1 MDTIQHL
8 QEILAMIVTQESL
21 QRDVYT
27 KNIGSAMGVFSPD
40 YFTND
45 LQRQTDN
52 YANSLQF

>member
-45 LQRQTDN
+45 LQRQMQCE
-52 YANSLQF
+52 SR